1 MRLSQKLTQY
11 FTLIVFISLTFGFI
25 IFYFAVERA
34 TTQSA
39 IGKLENLNR
48 SIAKKLETQSISQIQ
63 TAHPYVKITELK
75 DSQKDLVKEVIKE
88 REYKWNEQ
96 LLTNVNQVSV
106 TTYPFVKSKHYEI
119 HSQINLTIIDNE
131 YFVGIVMVVSWILV
145 FIIISI
151 IFFSELITRK
161 LYTPFFNL
169 VKQMEQFDV
178 REEDQH
184 LEIIPSNIQEL
195 DQLNQLFLKTS
206 SQSKG
211 HYDALKEFTQNLSH
225 ELQTPIA
232 NIKGK
237 IELMLNTDLTENQ
250 MIALSGMYDE
260 LNKVTA
266 INRSLVLLMSLEHH
280 QLTNDR
286 INLTHL
292 INNIVAE
299 HEDLI
304 MMNGVKV
311 TLDLE
316 PDVYIKLNAMLAHVV
331 FTNLISNA
339 NRHNVENG
347 RIEIRLNRKQ
357 FIIRNTG
364 LEQEFTN
371 ETIFLRFKKS
381 RHRAESI
388 GIGLALVK
396 KILNL
401 YNFEILYQFHQ
412 DWHQFTIDLKK

>member
-1 MRLSQKLTQY
+1 MRLNQKLTQY
-11 FTLIVFISLTFGFI
+11 FTLIVFISLIFGFF

-48 SIAKKLETQSISQIQ
+48 IIEKKLETQSIDQIQ
-63 TAHPYVKITELK
+63 AAHPYAKIRKLQEH
-75 DSQKDLVKEVIKE
+75 QKDLVKEVIKE
-88 REYKWNEQ
+88 GEYKWNEQ
-96 LLTNVNQVSV
+96 LQTNVNQVSV
-106 TTYPFVKSKHYEI
+106 TTYPFVKNKHYEI

-131 YFVGIVMVVSWILV
+131 YFLGIVMVVAWILV

-151 IFFSELITRK
+151 IFFGELITRK

-169 VKQMEQFDV
+169 VKQMERYDV
-178 REEDQH
+178 RDDSQQ
-184 LEIIPSNIQEL
+184 LKIIPSNIKEL
-195 DQLNQLFLKTS
+195 EQLNQLFLKSS
-206 SQSKG
+206 SQSKS
-211 HYDALKEFTQNLSH
+211 HYDALKEFTENLSH

-237 IELMLNTDLTENQ
+237 IELMLNTNLSEDQ

-260 LNKVTA
+260 LNKVST

-280 QLTNDR
+280 QLTNER
-286 INLTHL
+286 INLTLL
-292 INNIVAE
+292 IKNIIAE

-304 MMNGVKV
+304 MMNGVNF

-316 PDVYIKLNAMLAHVV
+316 LDVYIKLNSMLAQVV
-331 FTNLISNA
+331 FTNLVSNA

-347 RIEIRLNRKQ
+347 LIEIILNRKY

-371 ETIFLRFKKS
+371 ETIFQRFKKS
-381 RHRAESI
+381 KHRAESI

-401 YNFEILYQFHQ
+401 YNFEITYRFQQ
-412 DWHQFTIDLKK
+412 NWHQFTIDLRK